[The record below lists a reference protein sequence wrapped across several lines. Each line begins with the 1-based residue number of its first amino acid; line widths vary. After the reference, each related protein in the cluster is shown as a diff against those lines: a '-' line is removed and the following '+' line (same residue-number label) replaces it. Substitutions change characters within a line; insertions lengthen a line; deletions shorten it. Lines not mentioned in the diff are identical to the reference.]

1 MSHPG
6 RQLTSLASAQPEPA
20 GAGHQEGQY
29 YIVVVVVVR
38 SLGVFLE
45 AFIGSI
51 YRFNLPNGQM
61 IYLSIYS

>member
-6 RQLTSLASAQPEPA
+6 QRTDITYISIQKR
-20 GAGHQEGQY
+20 AGHQEGQY